1 MAMQSLHVIIC
12 LDSVR
17 MEALA
22 NRDVPGWL
30 AKSQECGYHPVRKAN
45 PGTTASLLN
54 STRPKGFLPL
64 FSYPCL
70 FSSCSSQPMSS
81 AFNRKLCLA
90 ERWLL
95 NGSLKGLE
103 CAPAPRPEES
113 VQINTVPVK
122 VVVPFR
128 LFRLSR
134 QTWVCRHWTGE
145 RKWTAATMSR
155 RAKEIFH
162 HLSSTM
168 QHKWFYSGPRHRQV
182 VVQLFTCRRQR
193 EDEIGSR
200 W

>member
-1 MAMQSLHVIIC
+1 MCPVGLQNPKSAATIAS
-12 LDSVR
+12 
-17 MEALA
+17 
-22 NRDVPGWL
+22 
-30 AKSQECGYHPVRKAN
+30 KSQPRHYCFAFELGPAERFFALV
-45 PGTTASLLN
+45 
-54 STRPKGFLPL
+54 FLPL
-64 FSYPCL
+64 LLIQLMFISAHVISFQPQAML
-70 FSSCSSQPMSS
+70 GREVTTKRITKRIRMCS
-81 AFNRKLCLA
+81 RTEKT
-90 ERWLL
+90 
-95 NGSLKGLE
+95 
-103 CAPAPRPEES
+103 RPEES